1 MGPQAMG
8 SSQLG
13 LLACSNHCAATRQ
26 TSLEKAWGQA
36 LGAKM
41 GTPGIRALQ
50 GAKMPPPGLYLL
62 HAKISFP
69 RLYYTLKWP
78 PLGPATCQ
86 KA

>member
-26 TSLEKAWGQA
+26 TGLERAWGQA

-50 GAKMPPPGLYLL
+50 GAKMGTPGIRALQGAKMPPAL
-62 HAKISFP
+62 FTT
-69 RLYYTLKWP
+69 R
-78 PLGPATCQ
+78 
-86 KA
+86 